1 MKITI
6 EDIDESEI
14 HQGKEIQSV
23 QHSFDAKHWWQ
34 NGDEGAKDIIDVPMY
49 GKYKRYVYTDGSV
62 SLPILSI
69 EVINN
74 EE

>member
-14 HQGKEIQSV
+14 HQGREIQSV
-23 QHSFDAKHWWQ
+23 QYSFDAKHWWR
-34 NGDEGAKDIIDVPMY
+34 NDDEESGDIIDVPMY
-49 GKYKRYVYTDGSV
+49 GKFKRYVYTDGSV
-62 SLPILSI
+62 SLPIISN
-69 EVINN
+69 EVISN